1 MNNRFEKSDTN
12 KFGVFTFFFLFFFLD
27 KNYVWACGD
36 FHVCVLRVGVRLE
49 CVDEGYEQVGSHNER
64 EY

>member
-1 MNNRFEKSDTN
+1 M
-12 KFGVFTFFFLFFFLD
+12 
-27 KNYVWACGD
+27 WACGD